1 MFGRGGDRVLSS
13 ARGRFPASW
22 GQPEELSDLLTDLRY
37 GGLEGNGHAWRYGDD
52 GLEALDGQGER
63 VVERRCGRCL
73 RRDVQGPSPDD
84 VCRVALEPSDR
95 SGRHAARRL
104 NEPQGRCSLAGSRG
118 NCDCTLPHGS
128 RPRGNPAGG
137 TAGYLGGRRRH
148 DFKLSRGALAKGYD
162 VRSER
167 AAIDVTRGERGGSGW
182 RRTESASAARLNCNK
197 LPVRRDREDSR

>member
-13 ARGRFPASW
+13 ARGRFPARW

-52 GLEALDGQGER
+52 ELEALDGQGER
-63 VVERRCGRCL
+63 VAERRCGRCL

-84 VCRVALEPSDR
+84 VRRVALEPSGR

-104 NEPQGRCSLAGSRG
+104 SEPQGRCSLAGSRG

-128 RPRGNPAGG
+128 RRRGNPAGG

-148 DFKLSRGALAKGYD
+148 DFKLSPSAIAKGMMCD
-162 VRSER
+162 PKGPQSM
-167 AAIDVTRGERGGSGW
+167 
-182 RRTESASAARLNCNK
+182 
-197 LPVRRDREDSR
+197 